1 MSSTNLSA
9 GANSSKIPPRVG
21 ALLRFA
27 WENVRG
33 KIYAGV
39 CRDGFGDLNPAHVAI
54 FRYEGLEGK
63 RPSQLTE
70 QMQITKQSI
79 HDLLRHLEDCDYI
92 EFRPDPND
100 KRARL
105 ISLTV
110 RGRKL
115 GAAVQKYADAA
126 EFELE
131 QQLGSKRFREFLATL
146 QIIAGGA
153 GHSG

>member
-1 MSSTNLSA
+1 MSSTNLHVP
-9 GANSSKIPPRVG
+9 ANSSRIPPRVG

-27 WENVRG
+27 WEKVRER
-33 KIYAGV
+33 IYTGV
-39 CRDGFGDLNPAHVAI
+39 CQDGFDDLNPAHVAM
-54 FRYEGLEGK
+54 FRYEGLDGK

-79 HDLLRHLEDCDYI
+79 HDLLRRLEDCGYI
-92 EFRPDPND
+92 EFQEDPSD
-100 KRARL
+100 RRARL
-105 ISLTV
+105 ISLTA

-126 EFELE
+126 ELELE

-146 QIIAGGA
+146 QIIASGA
-153 GHSG
+153 GQSA

>member
-1 MSSTNLSA
+1 MSSTNLHKVET
-9 GANSSKIPPRVG
+9 SSKIPPRVG

-27 WENVRG
+27 WERVRER
-33 KIYAGV
+33 IYTGV
-39 CRDGFGDLNPAHVAI
+39 RQDGFDDLNPSHVAL

-79 HDLLRHLEDCDYI
+79 HDLLRHLEACGYI
-92 EFRPDPND
+92 EVRTDPND

-105 ISLTV
+105 INLTA

-126 EFELE
+126 ELELE
-131 QQLGSKRFREFLATL
+131 QNLGSKRFREFLAVL
-146 QIIAGGA
+146 QIISGMDQAG
-153 GHSG
+153 

>member
-1 MSSTNLSA
+1 MSSTNFRA
-9 GANSSKIPPRVG
+9 VETSSKIPPRVG

-27 WENVRG
+27 WEKVRER
-33 KIYAGV
+33 IYTGV
-39 CRDGFGDLNPAHVAI
+39 RQDGFDDLNPAHLAL

-79 HDLLRHLEDCDYI
+79 HDLLRHLETCGYI
-92 EFRPDPND
+92 EFRTDPND

-105 ISLTV
+105 INLTA

-126 EFELE
+126 ELELE
-131 QQLGSKRFREFLATL
+131 AKLGSKRFREFLAIL
-146 QIIAGGA
+146 QIIGGA
-153 GHSG
+153 DHSG

>member
-1 MSSTNLSA
+1 MSSANFRATE
-9 GANSSKIPPRVG
+9 NSSKIPPRVG

-27 WENVRG
+27 WEKVREQ
-33 KIYAGV
+33 IYKGV
-39 CRDGFGDLNPAHVAI
+39 CQDGFDDLNPAHVAL

-79 HDLLRHLEDCDYI
+79 HELLRHLESCGYI
-92 EFRPDPND
+92 EFCTDTND

-105 ISLTV
+105 INLTS

-131 QQLGSKRFREFLATL
+131 EQLGSKRFREFLATL
-146 QIIAGGA
+146 QLISGGA
-153 GHSG
+153 DHSG

>member
-1 MSSTNLSA
+1 MSSTNSRA
-9 GANSSKIPPRVG
+9 TATSSKIPPRVG

-27 WENVRG
+27 WEKIRER
-33 KIYAGV
+33 IYAGI
-39 CRDGFGDLNPAHVAI
+39 CQDGFDDLNPAHVAM

-79 HDLLRHLEDCDYI
+79 HDLLRHLEECGYI
-92 EFRPDPND
+92 EFRLDPND
-100 KRARL
+100 RRARL

-115 GAAVQKYADAA
+115 GASVQKYADAS

-146 QIIAGGA
+146 QMIAGGA
-153 GHSG
+153 GQSG

>member
-1 MSSTNLSA
+1 MSSTNFRNA
-9 GANSSKIPPRVG
+9 ATSSKIPPRVG

-27 WENVRG
+27 WEKVRER
-33 KIYAGV
+33 IYAGV
-39 CRDGFGDLNPAHVAI
+39 RQDGFDDLNPAHLAM
-54 FRYEGLEGK
+54 FRYEGMEGK

-79 HDLLRHLEDCDYI
+79 HDLLRHLEDCGYI
-92 EFRPDPND
+92 EFRPDPD
-100 KRARL
+100 DRRARL
-105 ISLTV
+105 ISLTA

-131 QQLGSKRFREFLATL
+131 QQLGSKRFREFLSTL
-146 QIIAGGA
+146 QIIANGA
-153 GHSG
+153 GRSA